1 MEAIMRTTPSS
12 VSTSEDTVT
21 LLPGATHEGPG
32 TASGPANSAA
42 RDAAPGTAPAPDKPA
57 AEPRPDTRAEKR
69 SPESSSAVSSS
80 TVSPSTAKQPPSDMT
95 EDSGRKGSARRYIDA
110 VLEQSFSHLFG
121 PTATPEQPR
130 KHEVVS
136 IAKLTGMLSEYLT
149 EAEIRDVKAA
159 FHFSDEAHLGQYRQ
173 SGEPYITHP
182 VAVAEMCAGWKLD
195 VQSIMAALLHD
206 VIEDQGVTKVE
217 LAERFSPKVAE
228 LVDGLSKLDK
238 MEFRNREEA
247 QAENFRKMLLAM
259 ARDVRVIIVKL
270 ADRLHNMRTLGAVPP
285 EKRRRVARETSDIYA
300 PIAHRLGLNNTYREL
315 QDLSFANFNPVR
327 YATLLKAVKSA
338 RGNRREVVGKIL
350 ESVQHALTDAHI
362 KAEVTGREK
371 TIYSIYH
378 KMRDKQLSFSQVLDV
393 YGFRVVVDGPIE
405 CYMCIGALHGLY
417 KPVPGKFKD
426 YIAIPKVNG
435 YQSLHTTL
443 VGPFGTPI
451 EFQVR
456 TRSMHEIAES
466 GVAAHWL
473 YKNGSAD
480 LNDVQARAHQWLKS
494 LLDLQSEAGDST
506 EFLEHVKI
514 DLFPD
519 AVYVFTPKSKIMAL
533 PRGATALDFAYSVHS
548 ELGNQCVA
556 VKINNELLPLRTEL
570 KSGDIVEV
578 ITAPYSKPNP
588 AWLGFVRSGKA
599 RSAIRHYLK
608 TMRFNESMQLGERLV
623 EQSMKAYGLSLGS
636 VTPEVWEKLA
646 QWTGNKTRQ
655 EIFADIGLGRRFA
668 AVMAK
673 RIEVLMSGRE
683 TDDDG
688 GRAPDGTP
696 LQPFGPTGAA
706 PVVITGT
713 EGMAV
718 QLSPCCRPIPG
729 DDIMGYIGI
738 GLGMAIHTTDCRNAR
753 RIHHRDPSRWIDVAW
768 APQPGRLFDVGI
780 KVLVNNTKG
789 VFARVAADITTAANI
804 VHVAMDE
811 NIEQESTTLRF
822 IIQVSDRVHL
832 ANVMRRVRVN
842 PDVMRIIRE
851 RPSEDAHNHRNDAQ
865 GIRVT
870 RERADF

>member
-1 MEAIMRTTPSS
+1 M
-12 VSTSEDTVT
+12 
-21 LLPGATHEGPG
+21 PG
-32 TASGPANSAA
+32 TA
-42 RDAAPGTAPAPDKPA
+42 
-57 AEPRPDTRAEKR
+57 R
-69 SPESSSAVSSS
+69 S
-80 TVSPSTAKQPPSDMT
+80 
-95 EDSGRKGSARRYIDA
+95 YIDA
-110 VLEQSFSHLFG
+110 VLEQSFRHLFG
-121 PTATPEQPR
+121 PTNTPEQPR

-136 IAKLTGMLSEYLT
+136 IARLTGMLAEYLS
-149 EAEIRDVKAA
+149 ESEIREIKLA
-159 FHFSDEAHLGQYRQ
+159 FHFSDESHLGQYRQ

-182 VAVAEMCAGWKLD
+182 VAVAEICAGWKLD
-195 VQSIMAALLHD
+195 AQSIMAALLHD
-206 VIEDQGVTKVE
+206 VIEDQGVAKIE
-217 LAERFSPKVAE
+217 LAERFGPKVAE

-238 MEFRNREEA
+238 MEFRSREEA

-285 EKRRRVARETSDIYA
+285 EKRRRVARETNDIYA

-315 QDLSFANFNPVR
+315 QDLSFANSHPGR
-327 YATLLKAVKSA
+327 YATLFKAVKSA

-350 ESVQHALTDAHI
+350 ESVQQTLVDA
-362 KAEVTGREK
+362 KLQAEVTGREK
-371 TIYSIYH
+371 TIHSIYH

-393 YGFRVVVDGPIE
+393 YGFRVVVEGALD
-405 CYMCIGALHGLY
+405 CYTCVGALHALY

-443 VGPFGTPI
+443 LGPFGTPI
-451 EFQVR
+451 EFQIR

-533 PRGATALDFAYSVHS
+533 PRSATALDFAYAVHS

-556 VKINNELLPLRTEL
+556 VRINNELLPLRTEL

-623 EQSMKAYGLSLGS
+623 EQSLKAYGLSLANIS
-636 VTPEVWEKLA
+636 PEVWDKLA
-646 QWTGNKTRQ
+646 LWTGNKTRH

-673 RIEVLMSGRE
+673 RIEVLVNGHENSHDSHDHGGENGHRLDEEGRSDGLSSLPFSPSG
-683 TDDDG
+683 
-688 GRAPDGTP
+688 
-696 LQPFGPTGAA
+696 GP

-718 QLSPCCRPIPG
+718 QLSACCRPIPG

-768 APQPGRLFDVGI
+768 APQPGRSFDVGV

-811 NIEQESTTLRF
+811 NLEQESTTLRF
-822 IIQVSDRVHL
+822 IIQVGDRVHL
-832 ANVMRRVRVN
+832 ANVMRRVRTN
-842 PDVMRIIRE
+842 PDVMRISRE
-851 RPSEDAHNHRNDAQ
+851 KPSEDAHARLDPL
-865 GIRVT
+865 GLRVT
-870 RERADF
+870 RERPDF